1 MASLEF
7 KVQSG
12 SEAWRLKVTKGT
24 VAKDKS
30 FTLRYNPRFDQERDE
45 WILQI
50 PAGAVIRKSADCY
63 EVRLPVYASR
73 ALAVGGNILRPLR
86 KKYRDWLLN
95 EQCGLCA
102 ICGKPAEPDN
112 PWNLD
117 HQPALAEPGSKF
129 IDYERV
135 TQNRVIH
142 RNCDP
147 DQTSKKHE

>member
-1 MASLEF
+1 MA
-7 KVQSG
+7 K
-12 SEAWRLKVTKGT
+12 RR

-30 FTLRYNPRFDQERDE
+30 FAFRYSPRFDQERDE
-45 WILQI
+45 WVLQVSTR
-50 PAGAVIRKSADCY
+50 AVIRRSADCY
-63 EVRLPVYASR
+63 EVRLPVYAAR

-95 EQCGLCA
+95 EQRGLCA

-117 HQPALAEPGSKF
+117 HQPPLAAPGSKF
-129 IDYERV
+129 IDYRKV

-147 DQTSKKHE
+147 DQTSRGQK